1 MAVAHTVHGLF
12 GLLKYESYPDG
23 SLGVPFQS
31 GTFEIK
37 EEIKKLG
44 FRCAYEERVWLLEG
58 ATAQDEAALCRL
70 LETGSPDAPEPPP
83 ARPAGGVAAQGAPT
97 SPMGTPA
104 QRAERRRKREE
115 DEPQAGARQPRLFF
129 GGAVALQRQPDGHVT
144 LEGGALLSIWQQLE
158 RIFHFERVSLRITPC
173 WRSSFPLNDRE
184 VAFLEELLVHREDKL
199 MVDPGMDDKDPL
211 PSGTQLP
218 ARFRPLGSDGV
229 VMRGPY
235 TVRPGGNG
243 KPWNYGRQF
252 FSNNDGGFIWA
263 DGTYPFD
270 TEAQGRFRHFAPDH
284 MDEVLEAAERDPN
297 LMIMRMPLPFLM
309 GGADGCCDECDH
321 GSHDEEDGEEE
332 ERGSDEDWEEE
343 EDDDDEDEEDE
354 NDDDD
359 DDDFDE

>member
-31 GTFEIK
+31 GTFDIK
-37 EEIKKLG
+37 WVLRPGAVWPPLWRLSGVRPSRLRGRACPQPPPGPLCREEIKKLG

-144 LEGGALLSIWQQLE
+144 LEGGALLSIW
-158 RIFHFERVSLRITPC
+158 
-173 WRSSFPLNDRE
+173 
-184 VAFLEELLVHREDKL
+184 
-199 MVDPGMDDKDPL
+199 
-211 PSGTQLP
+211 
-218 ARFRPLGSDGV
+218 
-229 VMRGPY
+229 
-235 TVRPGGNG
+235 
-243 KPWNYGRQF
+243 
-252 FSNNDGGFIWA
+252 
-263 DGTYPFD
+263 
-270 TEAQGRFRHFAPDH
+270 
-284 MDEVLEAAERDPN
+284 
-297 LMIMRMPLPFLM
+297 
-309 GGADGCCDECDH
+309 
-321 GSHDEEDGEEE
+321 
-332 ERGSDEDWEEE
+332 
-343 EDDDDEDEEDE
+343 
-354 NDDDD
+354 
-359 DDDFDE
+359 